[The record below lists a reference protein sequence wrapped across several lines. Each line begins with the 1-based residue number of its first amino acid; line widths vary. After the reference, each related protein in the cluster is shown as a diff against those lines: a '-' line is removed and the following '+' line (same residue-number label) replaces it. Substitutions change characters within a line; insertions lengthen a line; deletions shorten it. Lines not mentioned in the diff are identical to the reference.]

1 MTTASVATAAVV
13 LAAGGGS
20 RFTGPGHKLLAEV
33 GGRPLVSHV
42 LDAVIE
48 ADIGPVI
55 VVTGAADLGELLP
68 EGVIEAPNPRWDEG
82 QATSLAAGIAAAD
95 RLGAD
100 AVVVGLGDQPGIP
113 ADAWRLVAGSTSP
126 IAVAT
131 YGDRRR
137 NPVRLARSVWPM
149 LTAQGDA
156 GARDMVRAPPDQ
168 VDRVA
173 CPGSPDDI
181 DTQEDLQR
189 WN

>member
-1 MTTASVATAAVV
+1 MTTAAVV
-13 LAAGGGS
+13 LAAGAGS
-20 RFTGPGHKLLAEV
+20 RFAGPGHKLLAEV
-33 GGRPLVSHV
+33 GGRPLVAHV

-55 VVTGAADLGELLP
+55 VVTGAVELDDLLP
-68 EGVIEAPNPRWDEG
+68 DGVTAVPNPRWAEG
-82 QATSLAAGIAAAD
+82 QATSLAVGVAAAD

-113 ADAWRLVAGSTSP
+113 AEAWRLVAASASP

-131 YGDRRR
+131 YDERRR

-149 LTAQGDA
+149 LPAEGDS
-156 GARDMVRAPPDQ
+156 GARDLVRARPDL